1 MLIRALRHPR
11 ALVAA
16 LLAVCACG
24 AALVAQQPPTFRA
37 EIDSVQLDV
46 RVLDGEGRFVRDLGR
61 GDLQVFEDGQPQ
73 TITTFAMVD
82 IPIAGEA
89 GRLRA
94 IPSDVAT
101 NAGLSQGRLFAMVLD
116 DLNTHPLRGVTVRQ
130 LAKYFVDHNL
140 EEADRLTIIT
150 TSGSR
155 TVSQEFTANPVRLHA
170 VIDRFAGHAV
180 QPTDSYEFKQTF
192 LNAQSTLRSLRAV
205 AAWLGAQTGRRKAIV
220 FISEGLKFD
229 IWNDGLNPAG
239 VMNPDATTL
248 VDEMRDLVTAATR
261 ANVSIYP
268 VDARGL
274 PTAPSRTIKPVPTLA
289 DEDRFSSGWV
299 QAEQSLHELAD
310 TTGGGALVHSN
321 EFEQAF
327 DRIVEEASS
336 YYLLGY
342 TSSNTRRD
350 RRFRRIEVRATRAG
364 LKVRTRTGYAALN
377 ERQAGRAPAS
387 AVIETLQSPL
397 AVSGLT
403 LNVAAV
409 PFRGTGSKAAVG
421 VVVHA
426 SGSDVQVAEGSGRFN
441 GSIEVAIAA
450 TDADGKIKD
459 SERGTL
465 RLQLKPETRAHVA
478 QHGIRLLSH
487 LDLPA
492 GTYQLRVAAV
502 DNQGTTRGSVQYDLD
517 VPDFSKGA
525 LSMSGIVVIS
535 DAARAPL
542 TGDLRFWEQR
552 MPSPP
557 ATLREF
563 SSDDELIV
571 AAEIYTNGAKHG
583 QRLDVTTTVENERGT
598 VFFNHEE
605 TQSVEATKDK
615 SATYRHIG
623 PIYVPSIPPGRYLL
637 KVRAESSGAPGQ
649 LVVRQ
654 IPISIR

>member
-1 MLIRALRHPR
+1 MQPIHRTAF
-11 ALVAA
+11 A
-16 LLAVCACG
+16 LLAVCTG
-24 AALVAQQPPTFRA
+24 GVALVAQQPPAFRA

-46 RVLDGEGRFVRDLGR
+46 RVVDEEGRFVRDLGR

-73 TITTFAMVD
+73 TISTFAMVD

-89 GRLRA
+89 GRPSL

-101 NAGLSQGRLFAMVLD
+101 NAGMNQGRLFAMVLD

-130 LAKYFVDHNL
+130 LANHFVDHNL

-170 VIDRFAGHAV
+170 VIDRFTGHAV
-180 QPTDSYEFKQTF
+180 QPTESFEFKQTF
-192 LNAQSTLRSLRAV
+192 LNAQSTLRSLRAL

-239 VMNPDATTL
+239 VMNPDVTAL

-274 PTAPSRTIKPVPTLA
+274 PTAPAPTIKPVPTLV

-299 QAEQSLHELAD
+299 LAEQSLHELAD
-310 TTGGGALVHSN
+310 TTGGVALVHSN

-327 DRIVEEASS
+327 NRIVEEASS

-350 RRFRRIEVRATRAG
+350 GRFRRIEVRTTRPG
-364 LKVRTRTGYAALN
+364 LKVRTRTGYAARN

-403 LNVAAV
+403 LKVAAV
-409 PFRGTGSKAAVG
+409 PFRGKGSKAAVG

-426 SGSDVQVAEGSGRFN
+426 GGSDVQMAVTAGRFN
-441 GSIEVAIAA
+441 GFIDVAIAA
-450 TDADGKIKD
+450 ASADGTIKD

-465 RLQLKPETRAHVA
+465 RLQLEPATRERSRSIRHPSPVAPRPAAGHVSA
-478 QHGIRLLSH
+478 QGGGGRQRPRHARQRSIRSRRPRLLERRAVLEWHRPDIGRGRRSADRRRP
-487 LDLPA
+487 LLGATDSL
-492 GTYQLRVAAV
+492 AA
-502 DNQGTTRGSVQYDLD
+502 DDRT
-517 VPDFSKGA
+517 
-525 LSMSGIVVIS
+525 GI
-535 DAARAPL
+535 L
-542 TGDLRFWEQR
+542 
-552 MPSPP
+552 
-557 ATLREF
+557 
-563 SSDDELIV
+563 
-571 AAEIYTNGAKHG
+571 
-583 QRLDVTTTVENERGT
+583 VEG
-598 VFFNHEE
+598 
-605 TQSVEATKDK
+605 
-615 SATYRHIG
+615 
-623 PIYVPSIPPGRYLL
+623 
-637 KVRAESSGAPGQ
+637 
-649 LVVRQ
+649 
-654 IPISIR
+654 

>member
-1 MLIRALRHPR
+1 MQPIHRTA
-11 ALVAA
+11 VA
-16 LLAVCACG
+16 LLAVCACV
-24 AALVAQQPPTFRA
+24 AALGAQQPTFRA

-73 TITTFAMVD
+73 TITTFATVD

-94 IPSDVAT
+94 LPSDVAT
-101 NAGLSQGRLFAMVLD
+101 NAGSSQGRLFAMVLD

-130 LAKYFVDHNL
+130 LAKHFVDHNL
-140 EEADRLTIIT
+140 EESDRLTIIT

-155 TVSQEFTANPVRLHA
+155 TVSQEFTANPARLHA

-180 QPTDSYEFKQTF
+180 QVEFKETV

-205 AAWLGAQTGRRKAIV
+205 AAWLGAQTGRRKAII

-239 VMNPDATTL
+239 VMNPDVTTL
-248 VDEMRDLVTAATR
+248 AYEMRDLVTAATR

-274 PTAPSRTIKPVPTLA
+274 PSAPAPTIKPIPTLV

-310 TTGGGALVHSN
+310 ATGGVALVHSN

-342 TSSNTRRD
+342 TSSNARRD
-350 RRFRRIEVRATRAG
+350 SRFRRIEVRTTRQG
-364 LKVRTRTGYAALN
+364 LKVRTRAGYAAQN
-377 ERQAGRAPAS
+377 EHQASRAPAS

-426 SGSDVQVAEGSGRFN
+426 SGSDVQVAEAAGSFN
-441 GSIEVAIAA
+441 GSIDVAIAA
-450 TDADGKIKD
+450 AGADGKVKD

-465 RLQLKPETRAHVA
+465 RLRLKPETRELVA
-478 QHGIRLLSH
+478 EHGIRLLSL
-487 LDLPA
+487 LDLSP
-492 GTYQLRVAAV
+492 GMYQLRIAAV
-502 DNQGTTRGSVQYDLD
+502 DNQGTTRGSVLYDLD
-517 VPDFSKGA
+517 VPDFSKGGLA
-525 LSMSGIVVIS
+525 MSGIVVMS
-535 DAARAPL
+535 SAARAPL
-542 TGDLRFWEQR
+542 IGDLRGWEQR
-552 MPSPP
+552 APSPP
-557 ATLREF
+557 VTTREF
-563 SSDDELIV
+563 SSGDELIA
-571 AAEIYTNGAKHG
+571 AAEIYTIGAKPG
-583 QRLDVTTTVENERGT
+583 QRLDVRTTVENENGT
-598 VFFNHEE
+598 VFFSHEE
-605 TQSVEATKDK
+605 TRSIEATNER
-615 SATYRHIG
+615 ARTYSHVA
-623 PIYVPSIPPGRYLL
+623 PIYAPSIPPGRYRL
-637 KVRAESSGAPGQ
+637 KVRAEWSGAPDRPA
-649 LVVRQ
+649 VRQ
-654 IPISIR
+654 IPIAIR

>member
-1 MLIRALRHPR
+1 VQPIHRTAF
-11 ALVAA
+11 A
-16 LLAVCACG
+16 LLAVCTG
-24 AALVAQQPPTFRA
+24 GVALVAQQPPAFRA

-46 RVLDGEGRFVRDLGR
+46 RVVDEEGRFVRDLGR

-73 TITTFAMVD
+73 TISTFAMVD
-82 IPIAGEA
+82 IPIAGET
-89 GRLRA
+89 GRPSL
-94 IPSDVAT
+94 IPSDVTT
-101 NAGLSQGRLFAMVLD
+101 NAGMNQGRLFAMVLD

-130 LAKYFVDHNL
+130 LAKHFVDHNL
-140 EEADRLTIIT
+140 EDADRLAIIT

-170 VIDRFAGHAV
+170 VIDRFAAHAL

-239 VMNPDATTL
+239 VMNPDVTTL

-274 PTAPSRTIKPVPTLA
+274 PTAPAPSIKPIPTLV

-299 QAEQSLHELAD
+299 QAEQSLHELAE
-310 TTGGGALVHSN
+310 TTGGVALVHSN

-336 YYLLGY
+336 YYLVGY

-350 RRFRRIEVRATRAG
+350 GRFRRIEVRTTRPG
-364 LKVRTRTGYAALN
+364 LKVRTRTGYAARN

-426 SGSDVQVAEGSGRFN
+426 SGSDVQVAEAAGRFN

-450 TDADGKIKD
+450 ADADGKIKD

-478 QHGIRLLSH
+478 QHGIRMLSH

-542 TGDLRFWEQR
+542 TGNLRFWEQR
-552 MPSPP
+552 TPSPP
-557 ATLREF
+557 ATDREF
-563 SSDDELIV
+563 SSDDEV
-571 AAEIYTNGAKHG
+571 TATAEIYTNGQTPG
-583 QRLDVTTTVENERGT
+583 DRLDITTTIENDRGT
-598 VFFNHEE
+598 SFFSHRE
-605 TQSVEATKDK
+605 TQSVDAAKGK
-615 SATYRHIG
+615 SATYRHVV
-623 PIYVPSIPPGRYLL
+623 PIYLPAIPPGRYVLT
-637 KVRAESSGAPGQ
+637 VRAETSAAPHRS
-649 LVVRQ
+649 VIRRIPVTVR
-654 IPISIR
+654 

>member
-1 MLIRALRHPR
+1 MQPIHRTAF
-11 ALVAA
+11 A
-16 LLAVCACG
+16 LLAVCTG
-24 AALVAQQPPTFRA
+24 GVALVAQQPPAFRA

-46 RVLDGEGRFVRDLGR
+46 RVVDEEGRFVRDLGR

-73 TITTFAMVD
+73 TISTFAMVD

-89 GRLRA
+89 GRPSL

-101 NAGLSQGRLFAMVLD
+101 NAGMSQGRLFAMVLD

-130 LAKYFVDHNL
+130 LAKHFVDHNL

-170 VIDRFAGHAV
+170 VIDRFRGT
-180 QPTDSYEFKQTF
+180 PCSRPFLEFKQTF

-239 VMNPDATTL
+239 VMNPDVTTL
-248 VDEMRDLVTAATR
+248 VNEMRDLVTSATR

-274 PTAPSRTIKPVPTLA
+274 PTAPAPTIKPIPTLV
-289 DEDRFSSGWV
+289 DENRFSSGWV
-299 QAEQSLHELAD
+299 LAEQSLHELAD
-310 TTGGGALVHSN
+310 TTGGVALVHSN

-327 DRIVEEASS
+327 NRIVEEASS

-350 RRFRRIEVRATRAG
+350 GRFRRIEVRTTRPG
-364 LKVRTRTGYAALN
+364 LKVRTRTGYAARN

-403 LNVAAV
+403 LNVAAA

-426 SGSDVQVAEGSGRFN
+426 SGSDLQVAEAAGRFN

-450 TDADGKIKD
+450 ADADGKIKD

-502 DNQGTTRGSVQYDLD
+502 DTQGATRGSVQYDLD
-517 VPDFSKGA
+517 VPDFSR
-525 LSMSGIVVIS
+525 
-535 DAARAPL
+535 ARC
-542 TGDLRFWEQR
+542 R
-552 MPSPP
+552 
-557 ATLREF
+557 
-563 SSDDELIV
+563 
-571 AAEIYTNGAKHG
+571 
-583 QRLDVTTTVENERGT
+583 
-598 VFFNHEE
+598 
-605 TQSVEATKDK
+605 
-615 SATYRHIG
+615 
-623 PIYVPSIPPGRYLL
+623 
-637 KVRAESSGAPGQ
+637 
-649 LVVRQ
+649 
-654 IPISIR
+654 